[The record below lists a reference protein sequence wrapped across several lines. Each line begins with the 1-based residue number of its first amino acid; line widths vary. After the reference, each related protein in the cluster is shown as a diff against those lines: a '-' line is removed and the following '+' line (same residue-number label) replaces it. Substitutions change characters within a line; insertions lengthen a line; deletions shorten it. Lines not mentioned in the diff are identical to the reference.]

1 MEGYGGGMD
10 DVILRERASECL
22 GGVQSGVV
30 LLYVESV
37 VLSVYCVTLHV
48 CMDAY

>member
-1 MEGYGGGMD
+1 MEGYGGGSD
-10 DVILRERASECL
+10 DMSLRERASEGM

-37 VLSVYCVTLHV
+37 VLSVYCVALHD
-48 CMDAY
+48 CMGAY